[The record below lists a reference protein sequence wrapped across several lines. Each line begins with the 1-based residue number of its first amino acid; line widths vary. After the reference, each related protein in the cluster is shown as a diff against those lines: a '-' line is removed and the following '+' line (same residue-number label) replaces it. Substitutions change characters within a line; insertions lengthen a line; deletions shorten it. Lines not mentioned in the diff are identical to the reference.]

1 MTAYPGTE
9 LEAFARAVTWKR
21 YCRSHLAPFLV
32 GDVLEVGAGLGGTTR
47 VLCDG
52 SQRSWTSTEPD
63 RRLAECLRDATRTL
77 ARPPEIVVGTV
88 TDLGAHRTFDAILYS
103 DVLEH
108 IVDDRAELGRAAA
121 HLRPGGHLVVLAPA
135 HNFLYTP
142 FDRSIGHQRR
152 YSRDRLRRRTPAGF
166 VLRQLYFLDSVGLL
180 LSLFNRLVVRNPMPT
195 PAQVLFWDRVLV
207 RCSRL
212 LDPLLAWRVGKTI
225 VGVWQK
231 PETVPTH

>member
-47 VLCDG
+47 ILYDG
-52 SQRSWTSTEPD
+52 SQRSWTCTEPD
-63 RRLAECLRDATRTL
+63 PRLAERLRRVAGTMP
-77 ARPPEIVVGTV
+77 RPPEIMVGTV
-88 TDLGAHRTFDAILYS
+88 ADLGADRKFDAILYS

-108 IVDDRAELGRAAA
+108 IADDRAELARAAA
-121 HLRPGGHLVVLAPA
+121 HLRPGGHLLVLAPA
-135 HNFLYTP
+135 HNFLFTE
-142 FDRSIGHQRR
+142 FDRAIGHQRR
-152 YSRDRLRRRTPAGF
+152 YSQDRLRRRTPAGF
-166 VLRQLYFLDSVGLL
+166 LLRQLYFLDSVGLL
-180 LSLFNRLVVRNPMPT
+180 LSLFNRLLVRNPMPT

-212 LDPLLAWRVGKTI
+212 LDPLVAWRVGKTI

-231 PETVPTH
+231 PAH